1 VRFNHTVNE
10 IKGDG
15 KKITSVS
22 LHDIV
27 NNRDYEE
34 EFDAVFIFIGADPRV
49 ELVPDVELDEA
60 GYIVTDELMR
70 TSIPGLF
77 AVGDVRNTP
86 FRQVVTSAADGAVA
100 AHAANEY
107 IDELRGQAYV

>member
-1 VRFNHTVNE
+1 M

-15 KKITSVS
+15 KKSPPSPPT
-22 LHDIV
+22 IV
-27 NNRDYEE
+27 PTTATTKRRLTLSSS
-34 EFDAVFIFIGADPRV
+34 FIGSDPRV
-49 ELVPDVELDEA
+49 DLVPDVELDDA